1 MKLIQI
7 ATGAAVISTP
17 LWAMAFMQGDRPGD
31 AWFETNAIQSEGLP
45 PGANFSWHDY
55 TNDDLADAIHFD
67 SRGSQATV
75 TLFIGLGNGEFSEQP
90 PVILDV
96 AGGNWGGSKNSVDVN
111 GDGYLDLVVPL
122 WGGGESAAAIFLNT
136 GGTGFRCAGDIDH
149 DGETRI
155 YDLLDLL
162 EDWGC
167 DESAP

>member
-1 MKLIQI
+1 
-7 ATGAAVISTP
+7 
-17 LWAMAFMQGDRPGD
+17 
-31 AWFETNAIQSEGLP
+31 
-45 PGANFSWHDY
+45 
-55 TNDDLADAIHFD
+55 
-67 SRGSQATV
+67 
-75 TLFIGLGNGEFSEQP
+75 GLGNGEFSEQP

-96 AGGNWGGSKNSVDVN
+96 AGGDWGGSKNSVDVN

>member
-1 MKLIQI
+1 
-7 ATGAAVISTP
+7 
-17 LWAMAFMQGDRPGD
+17 MAFMQDERPGD
-31 AWFETNAIQSEGLP
+31 AWFETNAIQSQGLP
-45 PGANFSWHDY
+45 PGEWFSWHDY
-55 TNDDLADAIHFD
+55 TNDDLADAIHVD
-67 SRGSQATV
+67 SAGSQGTV
-75 TLFIGLGNGEFSEQP
+75 TLFIGLGNGAFSEQP
-90 PVILDV
+90 PVILD
-96 AGGNWGGSKNSVDVN
+96 APGACWGCSKESVDVN

-122 WGGGESAAAIFLNT
+122 VGRGESAAAIFLNT